1 MSDSIYTWATFV
13 LPPVTGIITWYLGR
27 HKRTSDTLTEMQ
39 KTIDMLVEKNN
50 ELYLQVISLREE
62 NNKLTVEVS
71 YLMTKLDTLKKEDG
85 TVHI

>member
-71 YLMTKLDTLKKEDG
+71 CLMSKLDTLKKEDG